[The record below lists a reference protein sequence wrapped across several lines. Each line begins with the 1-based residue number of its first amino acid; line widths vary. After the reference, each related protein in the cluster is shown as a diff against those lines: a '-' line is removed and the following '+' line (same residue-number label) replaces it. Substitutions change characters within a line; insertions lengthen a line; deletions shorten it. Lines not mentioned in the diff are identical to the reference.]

1 MAFTQFRPVRPLTFV
16 ALLATLLAAWPAG
29 AQPTTDPA
37 DGAPAAQAAATSRP
51 KIGLALGGGSAR
63 GFAHIGVLEWFEENR
78 IPIDFIGGTS
88 MGGLV
93 AGAYAT
99 GLSPDEIRAMMKDV
113 DWDNMF
119 LADSPYKFK
128 SFRRKEDARAYPSQL
143 KFGLKGGF
151 QLPSGV
157 NPGQRI
163 LWLLNRIALPYG
175 ILESF
180 DQLPTPYRCVATDLN
195 KAEQVVLDRGNL
207 SLAMRATMAIPLVFT
222 PVQIG
227 DRLLVDGGALNNIPA
242 DVVRQMGADIVIAV
256 DVAADADGTETA
268 KLTLFG
274 VVGKTID
281 AMMMPGIRNA
291 LKSADVVIDPDLK
304 GLTGM
309 DFRKSDELSER
320 GLAAS
325 KAAADRLLRYRV
337 EEPVWQAHQAQRAK
351 KRAPASPEI
360 AFVRVNG
367 VDEDKATLI
376 TRAVAA
382 TPGQP
387 VNVDDLESSIA
398 YLTGNDLYDT
408 IGYRLEYENGQPGLV
423 LDVTPKSYAPPFL
436 FLAFDLQNID
446 SNSFSADFRA
456 RTVFTDVLNAGS
468 ELRADVTIGTDQY
481 IGGELFLP
489 MGRTREFIT
498 LGGGRFFFAPR
509 LYFSRESVNGYFDDE
524 LVAEYVSKKTGGGLD
539 VGFTSGR
546 RNQIRLGYDVQDVRV
561 RLRIGDPILPEGE
574 GTNRFVTLRYNFDGF
589 TSPLVPTRGA
599 NVEASLVR
607 FFDSAQPT
615 SLIAGTDYEP
625 LDEFWQ
631 GEVSY
636 WQFFRVRETD
646 RVFYNFSGGTSFG
659 DTPRGVNMFSLG
671 GPFRLGSLNQDE
683 LRGPNYLLADLGYLR
698 ELFRLPDFLG
708 ASVLAGAW
716 VEAGSAFD
724 ELDRAQFEFSGT
736 AGVIAETLLGPLFG
750 GVSTGSNGGFKFYV
764 ALRPLFRSG
773 RPAGL

>member
-1 MAFTQFRPVRPLTFV
+1 LPFCLFLVS
-16 ALLATLLAAWPAG
+16 LLAVPPAV
-29 AQPTTDPA
+29 AQPSHTPEAPD
-37 DGAPAAQAAATSRP
+37 PAAQVSASSRP

-78 IPIDFIGGTS
+78 IPIDYIGGTS

-93 AGAYAT
+93 AGAYAS
-99 GLSPDEIRAMMKDV
+99 GMGPAEIRELMKEV

-128 SFRRKEDARAYPSQL
+128 SFRRREDARSYPSQL

-151 QLPSGV
+151 QLPTGV

-195 KAEQVVLDRGNL
+195 KSEQVVIDRGNL

-256 DVAADADGTETA
+256 DVAADVDGTESA
-268 KLTLFG
+268 KLSLFG

-281 AMMMPGIRNA
+281 TMMMPGIRNA
-291 LKSADVVIDPDLK
+291 LKSADVVVDPDLK

-309 DFRKSDELSER
+309 DFRKSDELAQR
-320 GLAAS
+320 GFAGT
-325 KAAADRLLRYRV
+325 KAVADKLQQYRV
-337 EEPVWQAHQAQRAK
+337 EESVWQAHQAERSR
-351 KRAPASPEI
+351 KRAGASPQI
-360 AFVRVNG
+360 SFVKVDG
-367 VDEDKATLI
+367 VDEDRATLI
-376 TRAVAA
+376 KRVVAA

-387 VNVDDLESSIA
+387 VNIKDLEQSLA

-456 RTVFTDVLNAGS
+456 RTVFTDVVNAGS
-468 ELRADVTIGTDQY
+468 EVRADVTIGTNQY
-481 IGGELFLP
+481 VGAELFVP
-489 MGRTREFIT
+489 VGRTREFVT

-509 LYFSRESVNGYFDDE
+509 AYFSRESVNGYLDDE
-524 LVAEYVSKKTGGGLD
+524 LVAEYIVKKTGGGLD
-539 VGFTSGR
+539 LGFTSGR
-546 RNQIRLGYDVQDVRV
+546 RNQIRLGYDIQDTRG
-561 RLRIGDPILPEGE
+561 RLRIGDPILPEVE
-574 GTNRFVTLRYNFDGF
+574 GTNRFASLRYAFDGF
-589 TSPLVPTRGA
+589 TTPLVPTRGA
-599 NVEASLVR
+599 NVEANLIR
-607 FFDSAQPT
+607 FFDTPQTT
-615 SLIAGTDYEP
+615 SSLPGATHETVDN
-625 LDEFWQ
+625 FWQ

-636 WQFFRVRETD
+636 WHFFRVKETD
-646 RVFYNFSGGTSFG
+646 RVFLNLSGGTSFG
-659 DTPRGVNMFSLG
+659 EEPRGINVFSLG
-671 GPFRLGSLNQDE
+671 GPFRLGSFNQDE
-683 LRGPNYLLADLGYLR
+683 LRGPNYVLADLGYLY

-716 VEAGSAFD
+716 LETGSAF
-724 ELDRAQFEFSGT
+724 EKLDQAQFKFSGT
-736 AGVIAETLLGPLFG
+736 AGLIAETLLGPVFG

-764 ALRPLFRSG
+764 ALRPLFRAG
-773 RPAGL
+773 RSAGM